1 MQSNVQ
7 AEPASRQDGGSRHAP
22 LLSASFKQA
31 CERVL
36 ATGLYHTGLLSM
48 VRRLEQTYELRSS
61 PSSPLPRL
69 HQFAGSKFGIL
80 CYHRVG
86 TEGVPLFSR
95 LEPAVF
101 EAQMRYLKA
110 HYRIVPLAELCQELR
125 EGRQAVPT
133 LAITFDDG
141 YRDLYT
147 HAFPILQKYQIPATI
162 YLIGRSMETGEAPWY
177 DRIFVAFAGAPGS
190 TLELQMQE
198 LRQFDLSTAA
208 LRNNAAWETVC
219 FLRSIPNARR
229 KKWCADFERRIKP
242 RSDWLENRFL
252 TWDQV
257 RIMQRGGVSFGA
269 HTMTHPS
276 VSRLDPADFIEEFV
290 HAKQLLEGGL
300 DRPVQDFAYPF
311 GRLSDVSSAA
321 QGFLAR
327 SGYSSAV
334 TTMEGFNSSS
344 ANLHLLNRLQV
355 GDDPSI
361 SSFAFSV
368 VRMFLEVTPE
378 LQSSLETS
386 TPDERAPQTICQ
398 GNAS

>member
-7 AEPASRQDGGSRHAP
+7 AEPASLQNGGSRRTP
-22 LLSASFKQA
+22 LVSASFKQA
-31 CERVL
+31 CEWAL
-36 ATGLYHTGLLSM
+36 ATGLYHSGLLSM
-48 VRRLEQTYELRSS
+48 ARRLERTRELRSS
-61 PSSPLPRL
+61 ASSPLPRL
-69 HQFAGSKFGIL
+69 HRFAGSKFGIL

-101 EAQMRYLKA
+101 EAQMLYLKN
-110 HYRIVPLAELCQELR
+110 HYRIVPLTKLCQELR
-125 EGRQAVPT
+125 EGRKVVPT

-147 HAFPILQKYQIPATI
+147 HAFPVLQKYQIPATI

-177 DRIFVAFAGAPGS
+177 DRVFVAFAGAPGP

-198 LRQFDLSTAA
+198 LRQFDLSTTA

-229 KKWCADFERRIKP
+229 QKWCAEFEQRTKP
-242 RSDWLENRFL
+242 RADSLENRFL
-252 TWDQV
+252 TWDHV
-257 RIMQRGGVSFGA
+257 RTMQRGGVFFGA

-276 VSRLDPADFIEEFV
+276 VSRLDPDDFPEEFV
-290 HAKQLLEGGL
+290 NSKRLLEAGL

-321 QGFLAR
+321 QAFLAR
-327 SGYSSAV
+327 SGYSTAV

-355 GDDPSI
+355 GDDRSI

-368 VRMFLEVTPE
+368 VRMLLEATPE

-386 TPDERAPQTICQ
+386 LPGGHAPQTNCQ
-398 GNAS
+398 QNAS

>member
-7 AEPASRQDGGSRHAP
+7 AEPAARQDGGSRHAP

-36 ATGLYHTGLLSM
+36 ATGLYRTGLLSM

-61 PSSPLPRL
+61 PSSLLPRL

-147 HAFPILQKYQIPATI
+147 HAFPVLQKYQIPATI

-177 DRIFVAFAGAPGS
+177 DRIFVAFASAPGPV
-190 TLELQMQE
+190 LELQMQE

-229 KKWCADFERRIKP
+229 KKWCADFERLIKP

-276 VSRLDPADFIEEFV
+276 VSRLDPADFIEEFDL
-290 HAKQLLEGGL
+290 AKQLLEGGL

-378 LQSSLETS
+378 LQSSLEAS